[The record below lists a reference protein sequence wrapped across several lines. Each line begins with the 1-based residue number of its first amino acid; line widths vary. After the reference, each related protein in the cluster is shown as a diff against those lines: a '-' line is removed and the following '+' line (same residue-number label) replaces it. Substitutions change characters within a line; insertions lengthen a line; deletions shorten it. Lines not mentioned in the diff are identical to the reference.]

1 MALLV
6 EVYRGEKV
14 EKDKEEKSRAEEKMK
29 KEKFSE
35 MREKI
40 AERIPK
46 REVTFQNYHTDNL
59 PATLFDALDHVMK
72 GAKTSKYVSITLPAE
87 IP

>member
-1 MALLV
+1 
-6 EVYRGEKV
+6 
-14 EKDKEEKSRAEEKMK
+14 MK

-72 GAKTSKYVSITLPAE
+72 GAKTSKYVSLT
-87 IP
+87 

>member
-1 MALLV
+1 
-6 EVYRGEKV
+6 
-14 EKDKEEKSRAEEKMK
+14 MK

-59 PATLFDALDHVMK
+59 PATLFDAFDHVIALE
-72 GAKTSKYVSITLPAE
+72 GAKTSKYVSLTLPAE

>member
-1 MALLV
+1 
-6 EVYRGEKV
+6 
-14 EKDKEEKSRAEEKMK
+14 MK

-46 REVTFQNYHTDNL
+46 REVIFQNYHTDNL

-72 GAKTSKYVSITLPAE
+72 GAKTSKYVSLTLGKGSTEKKTFSFGHCPNYLN
-87 IP
+87 PPPPP

>member
-1 MALLV
+1 
-6 EVYRGEKV
+6 
-14 EKDKEEKSRAEEKMK
+14 MK

-46 REVTFQNYHTDNL
+46 REVTFQKYHTVFLTISQQHYLMHLIN
-59 PATLFDALDHVMK
+59 DHVMK
-72 GAKTSKYVSITLPAE
+72 GQKKQICLFNM
-87 IP
+87 IC

>member
-1 MALLV
+1 
-6 EVYRGEKV
+6 
-14 EKDKEEKSRAEEKMK
+14 MK

-46 REVTFQNYHTDNL
+46 REVIFQNYHTDNL
-59 PATLFDALDHVMK
+59 PAALFDALDHVMK
-72 GAKTSKYVSITLPAE
+72 GAKTSKYVSLT
-87 IP
+87 